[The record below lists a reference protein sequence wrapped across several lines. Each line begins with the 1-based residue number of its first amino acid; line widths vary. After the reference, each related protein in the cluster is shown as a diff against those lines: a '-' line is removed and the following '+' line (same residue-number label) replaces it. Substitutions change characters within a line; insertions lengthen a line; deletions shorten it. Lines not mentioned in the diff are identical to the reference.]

1 MSILLNRVVEE
12 LSKLTSIGERSALR
26 LAMHLLKQP
35 VASVDALTNSI
46 SNFRKNI
53 CYCTK
58 CNNLSDEKLCPIC
71 QDSTRDK
78 TLICVVENVK
88 DVLTI
93 ESTGMYKG
101 VYHVLGGVISPML
114 GVSPSNLKIDTLVG
128 NIQQDGVSEVILALN
143 TTIEAETTMF
153 YITRRLKG
161 LDVKVSNIARGIGFG
176 DELDYADEMTLIHAI
191 NNRVLL

>member
-1 MSILLNRVVEE
+1 MSLLLNRVVEE
-12 LSKLTSIGERSALR
+12 LSKLTSIGERSAMR

-35 VASVDALTNSI
+35 VASVDALTLSI
-46 SNFRKNI
+46 NDFRKNI

-58 CNNLSDEKLCPIC
+58 CNNLSDDKLCPIC
-71 QDSTRDK
+71 QDNNRDK
-78 TLICVVENVK
+78 KLICVVEGVK

-93 ESTGMYKG
+93 ESTRMYNG

-114 GVSPSNLKIDTLVG
+114 GISPSNLKIDTLIE
-128 NIQQDGVSEVILALN
+128 NIEKDDVEEVILALN

-153 YITRRLKG
+153 YITRRLSD